1 MAANTNGEYKVFR
14 YYEGLCSS
22 GDFPKEIAKVLALGV
37 KTPGLKDI
45 FGTVIEEPTVLRN
58 KNWDIVYPTPD
69 SSLNLD
75 LNELT
80 TSEYIQKIE
89 NQISKISDTVILKTT
104 TTPRELDSDD
114 IDDLTTDND
123 ANKTSLTM
131 YLEIYHPTYIA
142 NPEDYPLDC
151 ERKGITPKLITKEM
165 YQKPYQSTQSVE
177 EYIYQNAICKPSVKD
192 DTTVGSVD
200 LRYETCDNYVAKIND
215 VLGNTSFSLPSVDYT
230 PTRTIISSAYLA
242 KIKQNDADLY
252 ELILNTLGSDGIGME
267 PKDYILLDSLTIEI
281 TRENSIYTMVMEGT
295 KKLTEYTITAGSYFT
310 VEHVPSTSLVP
321 EFYLDGVYVPLE
333 ITKFHTD
340 EKTIYFDTDITFET
354 TTEGVLVVR
363 YDYEYSGSS
372 VVTDRT
378 TFLNNHYV
386 LLRMFDHLN
395 EDSNGPAENLYNS
408 NGEVIQINS
417 HVSPWSKLSWYQD
430 FEEIMVDTID
440 SDIGTT
446 NIHDGVVYVPLE
458 TAGLNADT
466 KIRYWINTN
475 NDRFSIIVMGN
486 PSMDYERDRHLIS
499 ACYCGQIDSF
509 ENSINDT
516 AGNFALFTSSST
528 EPCNTT
534 LTTEQMTH
542 EPQAFSLTDEDVANQ
557 KYTKIDIDNFINNTI
572 AEGCMWT
579 TPVSSGQSKYYV
591 QLSDKK
597 YFNRKVWP
605 RYLILD
611 SSGMPANGKGIQP
624 AFRRNYIMNGGKS
637 DFMEITLNNEDIG
650 SADGF
655 TLCVIFSYFE
665 EKYVITSG
673 VTRDI
678 FGNVVNVEKVKDYG
692 SNTSDGVTSISM
704 YHTRSKAY
712 YQKHHML
719 FATTEEYMSK
729 VMYGKSS
736 YTGEYY
742 ADRIKVTHGNDGPRG
757 TLSDLLVIDSSSL
770 YALDELVINKDF
782 EKDPEQY
789 EETFVY
795 FPITAPFSPLSD
807 SPNARYGFAIKKEE
821 IEPKYEDEEKI
832 LKIAVNQL
840 GTIAAN
846 WWPVSADLDGMQSHP
861 PAPPAQTANGC
872 AVYWKVVDGSAWYD
886 VEGVSRNDDKERY
899 VPVRLAV
906 KNTSGKYDGDP
917 DCEES
922 EQIKECVSN
931 NLYQVIL
938 HQGDTK
944 GDIMQSYLK
953 ISGTFLNS
961 ADDEVDIKTELEK
974 GLDDDTQ
981 EGYFIAYGTSEYT
994 RDKFMK
1000 GARVRVVLNDGMTG
1014 DKGENFEY
1022 NIEGIPYTGKINYK
1036 NIEADPA
1043 QCTECAIT
1051 DATPS
1056 QYLYLYL
1063 IKATRERT
1071 QAMKEKEERGEEL
1084 TNVELLSCELIYEIV
1099 RFACV
1104 QMWEDGKSRNELL
1117 QYPCSV
1123 NVLTQSGKGKYAI
1136 LRQTSI
1142 GDDNEPK
1149 YETLSSEVDYM
1160 NMTTDFDSV
1169 LKIYLMPD
1177 DGYNVDMVEIY
1188 DADEVIA
1195 DDSDNDGTVIRT
1207 FSKTSVNDDDKI
1219 KEEVYQGVATSYIV
1233 FNDITR
1239 NVRVKA
1245 SFKKNT

>member
-1 MAANTNGEYKVFR
+1 MAANTTGEYKVFR

-80 TSEYIQKIE
+80 TSEYIRKIE
-89 NQISKISDTVILKTT
+89 NQIQKISDTVILKTT
-104 TTPRELDSDD
+104 TTPRELDSDE

-142 NPEDYPLDC
+142 NPEEYPLDC

-165 YQKPYQSTQSVE
+165 YQKPYQSVQSVE
-177 EYIYQNAICKPSVKD
+177 EYIYQNGICTPATKD

-215 VLGNTSFSLPSVDYT
+215 ALGNTSFSLPSVDYV
-230 PTRTIISSAYLA
+230 PTRTVISSAYLA

-281 TRENSIYTMVMEGT
+281 TRENSIYTVVMEGT
-295 KKLTEYTITAGSYFT
+295 KKLTEYTIKAGSYYT
-310 VEHVPSTSLVP
+310 VAHVPATSLVP
-321 EFYLDGVYVPLE
+321 EFYLDGVYIPLE

-340 EKTIYFDTDITFET
+340 EKTIYFDEDIVFET
-354 TTEGVLVVR
+354 TTDGVLVVR

-395 EDSNGPAENLYNS
+395 AESNGPAENLYNS

-430 FEEIMVDTID
+430 FEEVMVDTID
-440 SDIGTT
+440 SDIGVT

-458 TAGLNADT
+458 TPGLSADT

-542 EPQAFSLTDEDVANQ
+542 EPQPFSLTDEDVASA
-557 KYTKIDIDNFINNTI
+557 KYAKIDIDNFIKNAVN
-572 AEGCMWT
+572 EGCMWT
-579 TPVSSGQSKYYV
+579 TPITNGQSKYYV

-611 SSGMPANGKGIQP
+611 DNGMPANNKGIQP

-650 SADGF
+650 NADGF

-678 FGNVVNVEKVKDYG
+678 FGNIVNVEKTKDYG
-692 SNTSDGVTSISM
+692 ANTSDGVTSISM

-861 PAPPAQTANGC
+861 PAPPSQTANGC
-872 AVYWKVVDGSAWYD
+872 SVYWQVLDDTAWYD
-886 VEGVSRNDDKERY
+886 VEGAKATNPEDRY

-906 KNTSGKYDGDP
+906 KNTSGKYDGDV
-917 DCEES
+917 DGQTIMEFTS
-922 EQIKECVSN
+922 SGAKKVF
-931 NLYQVIL
+931 LT
-938 HQGDTK
+938 QGDTK
-944 GDIMQSYLK
+944 GNILQSYVK
-953 ISGTFLNS
+953 ISGNFLDGN
-961 ADDEVDIKTELEK
+961 DDFDPKDELIAGRNETT
-974 GLDDDTQ
+974 G
-981 EGYFIAYGTSEYT
+981 EGYFLAYGTSEKS
-994 RDKFMK
+994 RLQFNE
-1000 GARVRVVLNDGMTG
+1000 GARVRVVLNDGMSG
-1014 DKGENFEY
+1014 DKNETFEY
-1022 NIEGIPYTGKINYK
+1022 NIEGIPYTGLIDSTHL
-1036 NIEADPA
+1036 ATDPDD
-1043 QCTECAIT
+1043 CTECKII

-1063 IKATRERT
+1063 VKASRQRT
-1071 QAMKEKEERGEEL
+1071 LAMEEKETRGEEL
-1084 TNVELLSCELIYEIV
+1084 TLPELMSCELIYEVI

-1104 QMWEDGKSRNELL
+1104 PMWDDTKSKNELL
-1117 QYPCSV
+1117 QYPCNV
-1123 NVLTQSGKGKYAI
+1123 NILTKSGKGKYTI
-1136 LRQTSI
+1136 LAENGVNGEGATQYTVVAT
-1142 GDDNEPK
+1142 EA
-1149 YETLSSEVDYM
+1149 DYM
-1160 NMTTDFDSV
+1160 NTTTTFNSA
-1169 LKIYLMPD
+1169 LKIYFVPD
-1177 DGYNVDMVEIY
+1177 DDYHAERVEVY
-1188 DADEVIA
+1188 DADAVIEEGSE
-1195 DDSDNDGTVIRT
+1195 DSDGEVIRT
-1207 FSKTSVNDDDKI
+1207 FTATASNESDKI
-1219 KEEVYQGVATSYIV
+1219 KQEMYKGANLSYIL
-1233 FNDITR
+1233 FDDITR
-1239 NVRVKA
+1239 NVRVKVTYA
-1245 SFKKNT
+1245 KDSD